1 MAFYA
6 YGGRGVIQ
14 LPTQACNKALQR
26 YDRTETGRLTTGH
39 LQRRV
44 ATGKRTGGHCPAQ
57 NAFNV
62 FLT

>member
-44 ATGKRTGGHCPAQ
+44 ATGKRGVCQ
-57 NAFNV
+57 DSCRKF
-62 FLT
+62 FCE